1 MKDLVEPG
9 SVGTADFVMPGC
21 VVAAVAVATA
31 AVALGV
37 APTEK

>member
-9 SVGTADFVMPGC
+9 SVGTAGFVMPGC
-21 VVAAVAVATA
+21 VAAVAVATA

>member
-21 VVAAVAVATA
+21 VVAVATA